1 MDERDEIRSRIDI
14 VTLVSREVQLKRI
27 GKNFQGLCPFHPDK
41 RPSMTV
47 NPETGRYRCWSCGAT
62 GDIFN
67 WVMNRQ
73 NIDFVDALKLL
84 AEEAGVVLSRGGE
97 RSDTKNHSD
106 AMVFAR
112 NFFREQLRRS
122 VNALE
127 YCQRRGLDET
137 TLEHWQIGFAPE
149 MGEALVMALK
159 KAGHSLLESKNLF
172 LVDQDPQGGFFDKF
186 RGRLMFP
193 IHNERGLV
201 VAFGG
206 RVIGSGQPKYI
217 NSSDTPLFRK
227 SRLLYGFF
235 QARESIMR
243 ERRAV
248 LVEGYMDVIA
258 CHRAGVTNAVAS
270 LGTSATEEQAKLL
283 KRWCDVVT
291 VLYDGDDAGQKAT
304 DRAISVF
311 RAEGLRVEVAS
322 LAPGDDPDTLLT
334 GQGPQAVQAVA
345 KQTLPPVDFKLA
357 RLEASRPYSDRTFWD
372 EAYRILAES
381 ENELELD
388 RHVLRLANHYP
399 GIRDPVR
406 AHAAMRNTVLRA
418 RRDMRAAARANAD
431 RPPGEMRPGQL
442 SSGQTS
448 SGLGN
453 SAARKVHEELHSAEV
468 VILRAL
474 LSLNFRQSGW
484 FFSRAKQ
491 YFLTGAA
498 IEICHAVHDAFPSAP
513 PVGEA
518 WQWIPALE
526 PDSVRDALEAIAHDV
541 RGEHLSETYIKE
553 SFERLRR
560 LTLNRRARATAD
572 STEGRA
578 KYIAHLMQLKP
589 RPEDEENAVP
599 DDW

>member
-1 MDERDEIRSRIDI
+1 MDERDEIRSRVDI

-27 GKNFQGLCPFHPDK
+27 GKNYQGLCPFHPDK

-47 NPETGRYRCWSCGAT
+47 NPETGRYRCWSCGAS

-73 NIDFVDALKLL
+73 NVEFIDALKIL
-84 AEEAGVVLSRGGE
+84 ADDAGVVLSRGAE
-97 RSDTKNHSD
+97 RTDTKSHAD
-106 AMVFAR
+106 TMTFAR
-112 NFFREQLRRS
+112 TFFREQLAQNL
-122 VNALE
+122 VAQD
-127 YCQRRGLDET
+127 YCKRRGLDAE
-137 TLEHWQIGFAPE
+137 TLEKWQIGYAPD

-159 KAGHSLLESKNLF
+159 KAGHSLVEAKSLF
-172 LVDQDPQGGFFDKF
+172 LVDQDPTGGFFDKF

-193 IHNERGLV
+193 IHNERGHV

-206 RVIGSGQPKYI
+206 RVIGTGQPKYI

-227 SRLLYGFF
+227 SKILYGFF
-235 QARESIMR
+235 QARESIFR
-243 ERRAV
+243 DRRAV
-248 LVEGYMDVIA
+248 LVEGYLDVIA

-270 LGTSATEEQAKLL
+270 LGTSATEDQAKLL
-283 KRWCDVVT
+283 RRWADAVT

-304 DRAISVF
+304 DRAIAVF
-311 RAEGLRVEVAS
+311 RAEGLRVDVAS
-322 LAPGDDPDTLLT
+322 LAAGDDPDTLLSRE
-334 GQGPQAVQAVA
+334 GAAAVEAAAQRTA
-345 KQTLPPVDFKLA
+345 PPVDFKLA
-357 RLEASRPYSDRTFWD
+357 RLEATRPYSDPAFWD
-372 EAYRILAES
+372 EAYRILAEA

-418 RRDMRAAARANAD
+418 RRDMRAAARAKAD
-431 RPPGEMRPGQL
+431 RPDGEMRPGL
-442 SSGQTS
+442 KPGP
-448 SGLGN
+448 
-453 SAARKVHEELHSAEV
+453 ARKVHEELHSAEI

-474 LSLNFRQSGW
+474 LSTTFRQSGW
-484 FFSRAKQ
+484 FFSRTTQ

-498 IEICHAVHDAFPSAP
+498 IEICQAVHRAFPTAP
-513 PVGEA
+513 PQGEA
-518 WQWIPALE
+518 WSWIAVLQ
-526 PDSVRDALEAIAHDV
+526 PDSVRDSLEAIAHDV
-541 RGEHLSETYIKE
+541 RGEHLSETYVKE

-560 LTLNRRARATAD
+560 LTLNRRARANAD

-578 KYIAHLMQLKP
+578 KYIQHLMHLKP
-589 RPEDEENAVP
+589 RPEDDGSEVP